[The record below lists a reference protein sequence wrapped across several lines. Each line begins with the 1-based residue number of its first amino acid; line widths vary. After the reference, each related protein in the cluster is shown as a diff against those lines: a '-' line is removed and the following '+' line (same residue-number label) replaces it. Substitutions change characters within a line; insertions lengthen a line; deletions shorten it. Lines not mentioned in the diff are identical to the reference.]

1 MKRLIAA
8 SSSLTLVNAP
18 RRMACRV
25 MIADKLL
32 TDERRSDLQVRQQR
46 L

>member
-8 SSSLTLVNAP
+8 SSSLTLVNVP

-25 MIADKLL
+25 MIPKNHLSGQPVM
-32 TDERRSDLQVRQQR
+32 RSLVALDH
-46 L
+46 

>member
-8 SSSLTLVNAP
+8 TSSLLVNVP

-25 MIADKLL
+25 MIPKNHLSGQPVM
-32 TDERRSDLQVRQQR
+32 RSLVALDH
-46 L
+46 